1 MLNRCEATINPTL
14 TPEQLAERLMRPSG
28 PVLVPP
34 KSALMIPRSV
44 ETDDGIIICKDLNN
58 GSDTEEETEVE

>member
-1 MLNRCEATINPTL
+1 MLNRCEATINPVL

-44 ETDDGIIICKDLNN
+44 ETDDGIIICKDLN
-58 GSDTEEETEVE
+58 GGGDTEEETGVE